1 MLLGANKRYNNAMI
15 QKQQKP
21 SKLRLVL
28 SIVAFSA
35 LDFCA
40 TTFFQD
46 VLQAPLFFDTIFMM
60 AALFAFGPVAAFV
73 EYLLFNGLV
82 CAKLCALYGKVDYL
96 YLYSLSAL
104 TIIAVTWLFVRK
116 KQNLQKDVNLVFLRL
131 LTAAILAGFA
141 CSLVSGFISYFTY
154 NMNAKDW
161 AFDRVIFAFN
171 GEGLGFLASAFLGRI
186 PVTVLDRVITTFAG
200 FGVFK
205 LYAYICMAGGGDS

>member
-1 MLLGANKRYNNAMI
+1 
-15 QKQQKP
+15 
-21 SKLRLVL
+21 
-28 SIVAFSA
+28 
-35 LDFCA
+35 
-40 TTFFQD
+40 
-46 VLQAPLFFDTIFMM
+46 M
-60 AALFAFGPVAAFV
+60 AALFAFGPAAAFV

-82 CAKLCALYGKVDYL
+82 CAKLYALYGKVDYL

-141 CSLVSGFISYFTY
+141 CSIVSGLISYFTY
-154 NMNAKDW
+154 HLNAKDW

-171 GEGLGFLASAFLGRI
+171 GEGLGFLASAVLGRI

-200 FGVFK
+200 FGLFK
-205 LYAYICMAGGGDS
+205 FYTRILYGGGAIDD